1 MPLHE
6 QEILRGERFEFG
18 KNWKRF
24 LKLLNTERIAE
35 AEKSLKSMLCV
46 DTLQGR
52 RFLDIGSGSGLFSL
66 AARRLGATVY
76 SFDYDP
82 QAVACTDELRKRYFP
97 QDSLWTVD
105 QGSVLDQAYLQS
117 LGQYDIV
124 YSWGVLHH
132 TGAMWTAL
140 ENIVPLVTD
149 GGRLFIAIY
158 NDQGPMTRV
167 WKAVKKA
174 YNRAP
179 KLIRPLF
186 VFVISFIR
194 EICVALAKLVQ
205 LKNPLPFKRWA
216 EYQKN
221 RGMSFWTDYV
231 DWVGGYP
238 FEVAKPEEIF
248 NFYYERGFELIRLT
262 TCAGGLG
269 NNQYIF
275 VKPGNREVPII

>member
-1 MPLHE
+1 MKERMLMPLHE

-140 ENIVPLVTD
+140 ELS
-149 GGRLFIAIY
+149 
-158 NDQGPMTRV
+158 
-167 WKAVKKA
+167 
-174 YNRAP
+174 
-179 KLIRPLF
+179 LIH
-186 VFVISFIR
+186 I
-194 EICVALAKLVQ
+194 
-205 LKNPLPFKRWA
+205 
-216 EYQKN
+216 
-221 RGMSFWTDYV
+221 
-231 DWVGGYP
+231 
-238 FEVAKPEEIF
+238 
-248 NFYYERGFELIRLT
+248 
-262 TCAGGLG
+262 
-269 NNQYIF
+269 
-275 VKPGNREVPII
+275 